1 MASTKKQPKKW
12 IKSHCMASYL
22 QIAVGVVMPVNLEL
36 PLFSIKC
43 WAKPIQYCPRFEKMP
58 RVNCAE
64 KNEQA
69 QIKVV
74 RNPVKNEHQPC
85 LLTVQLLG
93 KSMKYSKILFTAWN
107 STFLYIGCHFSLL
120 LLNCCCSIVVVLFFT
135 IPVELLEF
143 HLYRPKV
150 ILHLNMSWCGN
161 VGA

>member
-1 MASTKKQPKKW
+1 
-12 IKSHCMASYL
+12 MASYL

-120 LLNCCCSIVVVLFFT
+120 LLNCCCF
-135 IPVELLEF
+135 
-143 HLYRPKV
+143 
-150 ILHLNMSWCGN
+150 ILHNTHRTVRVSAVQAQGNIALEHELVWKCWGVNINMPLQ
-161 VGA
+161 